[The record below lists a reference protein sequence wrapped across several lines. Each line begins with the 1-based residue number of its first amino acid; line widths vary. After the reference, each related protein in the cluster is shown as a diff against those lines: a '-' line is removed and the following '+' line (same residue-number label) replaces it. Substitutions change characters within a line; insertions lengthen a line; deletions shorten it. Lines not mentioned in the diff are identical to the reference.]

1 MGHYLSDL
9 ITKDLDGKY
18 NELTK
23 RFGFHSDV
31 LGCAVWV
38 PIEFV
43 CDMESVPLF
52 RTTNKRAGVIHDY
65 LCRIDAVP
73 TVTKSLAAKVYLEAM
88 TTRDKLYYHK
98 RPWYFRSWLFVY
110 RHFKSR
116 VVRIAWGYWKKH
128 RVFDTLN
135 QIKGK

>member
-9 ITKDLDGKY
+9 ITKDLDGEY
-18 NELTK
+18 NQLTEQ
-23 RFGFHSDV
+23 FGFHSDV
-31 LGCAVWV
+31 LQCSIYV
-38 PIEFV
+38 PIGFIT
-43 CDMESVPLF
+43 DFESVVLF
-52 RTTNKRAGVIHDY
+52 RTTNKRAGTIHDY

-88 TTRDKLYYHK
+88 TTRDKLYYSK

-116 VVRIAWGYWKKH
+116 VVRMAWGYWHKH
-128 RVFDTLN
+128 RVFDTLE
-135 QIKGK
+135 QIKK